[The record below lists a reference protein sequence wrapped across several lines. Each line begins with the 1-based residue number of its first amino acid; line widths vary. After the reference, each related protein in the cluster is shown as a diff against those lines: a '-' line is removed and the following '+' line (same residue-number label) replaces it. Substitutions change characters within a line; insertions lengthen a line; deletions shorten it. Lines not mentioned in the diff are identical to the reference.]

1 MHVLASET
9 LAICRLGLGD
19 LGVGCV
25 LDFFGKVSEA
35 FENTNT
41 IHLVET
47 VPLPVVFLSVEDLL
61 HETVA

>member
-9 LAICRLGLGD
+9 LAICRLGGA
-19 LGVGCV
+19 V
-25 LDFFGKVSEA
+25 LFWIFFGKVSEA

-47 VPLPVVFLSVEDLL
+47 VPLPIVFLSVEDLL

>member
-1 MHVLASET
+1 MFLLLRPWLSVGWGGGVLFW
-9 LAICRLGLGD
+9 I
-19 LGVGCV
+19 
-25 LDFFGKVSEA
+25 FFGKVSEA